1 MRGRRRTRRARRCSP
16 PIYRSREALWPRHD
30 DGNGGEVAVSG
41 SFGLAKIFSPVD
53 RLGRE
58 TIRAKFWNLL
68 PRPGKLIND
77 ELDVY
82 WRCRAVDA
90 GEEEE
95 RNVLLRT
102 IFDATETVFGRGL
115 DCSWA
120 LMGCCGGLLRPGLVS
135 FPLFSFFTFCFIFS
149 VFYFVV

>member
-1 MRGRRRTRRARRCSP
+1 MRSLVVASRSFCSSF
-16 PIYRSREALWPRHD
+16 YRLRESLRPRHD
-30 DGNGGEVAVSG
+30 DDDGREVAVSG
-41 SFGLAKIFSPVD
+41 SCGSAKIFSPVD

-68 PRPGKLIND
+68 PRPGKLIDD
-77 ELDVY
+77 EIDVY

-102 IFDATETVFGRGL
+102 IFDATETVFGLGL

-120 LMGCCGGLLRPGLVS
+120 LMGCCWGWLRAAAVQ
-135 FPLFSFFTFCFIFS
+135 
-149 VFYFVV
+149 VR